1 MGDPARAAAAILR
14 IRPKGLVKLTAID
27 PIGSKDVMRGTKCF
41 KLPEDRDSLRRWIAA
56 RDGKENLYLEPNP
69 PRAHADKRSKESDIA
84 AVEYAYVDCDPK
96 NGEDPAAAQ
105 ERLRE
110 RLASGDVPEPTFV
123 YSSGGG
129 VVALWR
135 HAKPI
140 TDLEQARAINIG
152 LARALGG
159 QTEGFD
165 SCQSIDHLYR
175 APHTTNIPNE
185 KKRAKG
191 RKTTVAGGLEGDAA
205 RRYTPDE
212 LPKGQVAEV
221 HDAPGLGDVPD
232 VALDDLPI
240 SDTLKEIIRD
250 GRSENCDAP
259 DDDSNSGWRMK
270 AINLMAA
277 AGITQEQI
285 VGLFDERANGDLVD
299 ALHEKHGS
307 RAAVRKRIR
316 DEYAKAQAY
325 IAEGRKD
332 DFADDLDLLDDDDA
346 KTVVRLK
353 PKKTTKANPYAGVS
367 LAAILATKPP
377 KWTLE
382 GIIPKGSFFEIF
394 GREKAGKTFW
404 ALHLALCVAT
414 DNDCFGRAVA
424 PGRVLYIIAEG
435 NRRLFANRVLAWIKG
450 QAGNN
455 AERAAELRAA
465 IDQNFRMV
473 PIPVYMN
480 REKDAK
486 ALVEANPGR
495 WSMMVI
501 DTLFRNME
509 GDPNGSQDMS
519 RFVKGIDFVRTRLR
533 ATMLLLHHPGHSN
546 TERSQGSSALAAAID
561 GRVRFFIGKDKKTR
575 VWQVMFLRDGKVP
588 EKPDAFELV
597 PAVVEVGG
605 VTYDWDDPNDDSE
618 VTLPDVVS
626 PYLSKIE
633 VPSAAKDFGGELTDE
648 EELLIRIVTETPATQ
663 KALENGKWK
672 RSRLSRTVALCVMNS
687 WLEKGTLKPTK
698 QGLKHAET
706 LDVDDAEE
714 GFG

>member
-1 MGDPARAAAAILR
+1 MPQRSSTVQVTLGDPAKAAAAIRR
-14 IRPKGLVKLTAID
+14 IRPRGLVKMTAID
-27 PIGSKDVMRGTKCF
+27 PSGSKDVMRGTKCF
-41 KLPEDRDSLRRWIAA
+41 KMPEERDALIRWIAA
-56 RDGKENLYLEPNP
+56 HDGVENLYFEPNP
-69 PRAHADKRSKESDIA
+69 PRARADKRSKETDIA

-96 NGEDPAAAQ
+96 SGEDPSAAQ
-105 ERLRE
+105 ERIRE
-110 RLASGDVPEPTFV
+110 RLASGDAPEPTFV

-140 TDLEQARAINIG
+140 TDIEQAKAINVG
-152 LARALGG
+152 LAQVLGG
-159 QTEGFD
+159 KAQGFD

-185 KKRAKG
+185 KKRANG
-191 RKTTVAGGLEGDAA
+191 RKVTVASGLQGDPT

-212 LPKGQVAEV
+212 LPRGYVAKIY
-221 HDAPGLGDVPD
+221 DAPALADVPEVD
-232 VALDDLPI
+232 LNDLPI

-270 AINLMAA
+270 GINLMAA

-285 VGLFDERANGDLVD
+285 VGLFDDPANGDLVD
-299 ALHEKHGS
+299 ALHEKLGS
-307 RAAVRKRIR
+307 KQAVRKRVR

-325 IAEGRKD
+325 IAEDRKD
-332 DFADDLDLLDDDDA
+332 DFADDVDRPDDDGE
-346 KTVVRLK
+346 TVVKL
-353 PKKTTKANPYAGVS
+353 KTTNTAKVNPYAGVS
-367 LAAILATKPP
+367 LAAILAAKPP

-414 DNDCFGRAVA
+414 DTDCFGRAVA

-435 NRRLFANRVLAWIKG
+435 NRRLFANRVLAWVKG

-455 AERAAELRAA
+455 AKRAAELRAA
-465 IDQNFRMV
+465 IDQNFRIV

-486 ALVEANPGR
+486 ALLEANPGR
-495 WSMMVI
+495 LSMIVI

-509 GDPNGSQDMS
+509 GDPNGSQDMG

-561 GRVRFFIGKDKKTR
+561 GRVRFFIGKDKKNAR
-575 VWQVMFLRDGKVP
+575 V
-588 EKPDAFELV
+588 ASHI
-597 PAVVEVGG
+597 PA
-605 VTYDWDDPNDDSE
+605 
-618 VTLPDVVS
+618 
-626 PYLSKIE
+626 
-633 VPSAAKDFGGELTDE
+633 
-648 EELLIRIVTETPATQ
+648 
-663 KALENGKWK
+663 
-672 RSRLSRTVALCVMNS
+672 
-687 WLEKGTLKPTK
+687 
-698 QGLKHAET
+698 
-706 LDVDDAEE
+706 
-714 GFG
+714 